1 MNTDRSDPS
10 SGLAKL
16 GSRFLRKVNWDTL
29 FFAVFLV
36 IAPFLL
42 FHNLELN
49 PRPWSDEGSYLT
61 LAKTLAE
68 DGVYA
73 VHNSDGYQ
81 TFGAVQS
88 LGPTLIVP
96 IAWSFQKFGAGLI
109 QGRVISAF
117 YSLITLFLFYSS
129 SHLLF
134 GRRTALFSI
143 VLLLGSPAVGF
154 LLYGRPVL
162 GEAAA
167 LGYFLASWMLW
178 FMGFRAQK
186 NWLYILSGLLL
197 GGAMVTKNQYVLIGF
212 ASIGTMVLLDV
223 FYYRVGGY
231 KGLLIAGI
239 VASCC
244 VAAWYGWQILYF
256 GGQLFKENASKLG
269 ALAAATTGFSF
280 RSSMDA
286 IRFLLGSGSGYTYV
300 FWGFPALIYIGVLS
314 SRRSRDAFQLA
325 YLVVFVGLWLAF
337 FVFLVIPWGRY
348 IFAAAAI
355 LAMFVAKLF
364 ADLLDG
370 FIRSMKDKR
379 SDINEFVR
387 GPSGLAPQSVMALGT
402 LVALSSLTLWSVY
415 QLQKVIRDDVLD
427 KTGYEDISIYSPPQ
441 FQAPDEMAAYLSSSI
456 PKDAII
462 ETWERELGILTDHR
476 YHYPDASL
484 LASADQPIYRDGTGS
499 NSQAFLGKDYF
510 DSVHPDYVIVGWYA
524 RFNNIYDAEYLA
536 QNAMLVRSFGDG
548 PWRYDLYK
556 MKYP

>member
-1 MNTDRSDPS
+1 MNITRSDPS
-10 SGLAKL
+10 SGLTNL
-16 GSRFLRKVNWDTL
+16 VSRFLRRVHWENL
-29 FFAVFLV
+29 FFVVFLV
-36 IAPFLL
+36 VSPFLL

-73 VHNSDGYQ
+73 IHNSDGYQ

-96 IAWSFQKFGAGLI
+96 IAWSFQKFGAGLL
-109 QGRVISAF
+109 QGRVISAS
-117 YSLITLFLFYSS
+117 YSLITLFLFYFS

-167 LGYFLASWMLW
+167 LGYFLASWMLG
-178 FMGFRAQK
+178 FIGFRTQK

-197 GGAMVTKNQYVLIGF
+197 GGAMVTKNQYVVIGY

-239 VASCC
+239 VAACC

-256 GGQLFKENASKLG
+256 GELLFKENASKLG

-325 YLVVFVGLWLAF
+325 YLVVFAGLWLAF

-370 FIRSMKDKR
+370 FILSMKDKR
-379 SDINEFVR
+379 SDIGKFVR
-387 GPSGLAPQSVMALGT
+387 GTTGLTPQSVMALGT
-402 LVALSSLTLWSVY
+402 LLALSSVTLWSIY
-415 QLQKVIRDDVLD
+415 QLQQVIRDNVLD
-427 KTGYEDISIYSPPQ
+427 KTGYQDISIYSPPQ
-441 FQAPDEMAAYLSSSI
+441 FLIPQEMAAYLSSSV

-462 ETWERELGILTDHR
+462 ETWERELGILTNHK

-484 LASADQPIYRDGTGS
+484 LASADEPIYRNSNTS
-499 NSQAFLGKDYF
+499 NSHAFLGKDYF
-510 DSVHPDYVIVGWYA
+510 DSVRPDYVIVGWYA
-524 RFNNIYDAEYLA
+524 RFNNIYDTDYLA
-536 QNAMLVRSFGDG
+536 QNAILIKSIGDG

-556 MKYP
+556 MKDP